1 MVQTITIQITTII
14 IVKTKTAKKSPNQRN
29 LAKKVEK
36 IAVGVEAEIEVAN
49 IRRDQGHGR
58 VPKSQS
64 EVNRKRKK
72 KKRKKTK
79 TRNGTAVVK
88 VVKGDVDA
96 AQDQNRVLDREVVQD
111 VEIVREATQEAE
123 EIAADTHDQDHR

>member
-72 KKRKKTK
+72 KKRKKT
-79 TRNGTAVVK
+79 RNGTAVVE